1 MSKETQKPKTY
12 LSERE
17 YQAMEYALRYAK
29 KAGIDK
35 ALAEVRRDLLAVQ
48 KANHSREQTQVS
60 LTQDQ

>member
-1 MSKETQKPKTY
+1 MSKETRKPKTY

-35 ALAEVRRDLLAVQ
+35 ALAEVRRDLLEAQ
-48 KANHSREQTQVS
+48 KVNRSREQAQVS
-60 LTQDQ
+60 SNQDQ